1 MQIEE
6 NYNEMVREYLD
17 TFGLKLSTLEPVFN
31 LKQSAISQKLM
42 YPKTRRTPFTKDDF
56 LLIVEHFKDKAN
68 ELHRIYTQ

>member
-6 NYNEMVREYLD
+6 NYNNKVREYLD
-17 TFGLKLSTLEPVFN
+17 TIGLKLSTLEPVFG

-56 LLIVEHFKDKAN
+56 YKIVNHFKQKAN